1 MKQVILILRS
11 LIPVLAMT
19 QEVVAVAS
27 NNYTGYIFPEEHF
40 VWGSIENQL
49 SRYTPT
55 LQDIELVEKILH
67 ENLDECAASI
77 ENYDKGISK
86 RTLKKYLRQ
95 YVGYINSDG
104 EKVIWVN
111 FVRNRDL
118 KEEASKDV
126 IEVFDGG
133 SHFWNIKVNLT
144 KGALYDM
151 RVNGIA

>member
-1 MKQVILILRS
+1 MKQVILILLS

-77 ENYDKGISK
+77 QTYDKCISK
-86 RTLKKYLRQ
+86 RTLKNSLTHL
-95 YVGYINSDG
+95 VCIIND
-104 EKVIWVN
+104 
-111 FVRNRDL
+111 
-118 KEEASKDV
+118 
-126 IEVFDGG
+126 
-133 SHFWNIKVNLT
+133 
-144 KGALYDM
+144 Y
-151 RVNGIA
+151 GI